1 MSNIVV
7 LVGSVRKNGNTE
19 LLAQSFV
26 EGAKEKNEVS
36 VVSVADYKVNPCT
49 GCNCCFSRENHQCV
63 QQDDM
68 GIIYEKLK
76 DADLVVVASPAYFYG
91 ISAQLKAIVDRL
103 HNPIRDEFHI
113 KKLALL
119 LVGAATLPELFD
131 AIRVQYQMVLKFFNM
146 KDAGMVLV
154 QGVKEIG
161 DIKGHPAL
169 QEAYNLGAS
178 IE

>member
-68 GIIYEKLK
+68 ENIYEKLK

-169 QEAYNLGAS
+169 QEAYDLGAA